1 MAETAK
7 LNNVQ
12 KKTNNVIT
20 LLNKLKPNNV
30 IPPKGSTVASKYRN
44 ALVDYRN
51 LLVRL
56 KNSKLLNEVNINSAK
71 NIVAKKYKINVSQ
84 LNSWLNTFVVSNVS
98 SNNARKGLVQ
108 RAIQIIESTKN
119 NSVNITN
126 KNKLESWLKNPT
138 ANNFNSSIKPILE
151 KIFNLPEIVL
161 FVNESNSNNNIATFN
176 ASKNEGFE
184 VARVQSG
191 PINPNLFSE
200 ILGPFKESPKKELD
214 IFMLGVTGSGKTT
227 LVDSLYQY
235 VTNVKIDRKIGGV
248 FRAQKVSVFKPIFD
262 VFMDDQNKTRI
273 LISEKYSERD
283 TTYDN
288 YVEKFIRPTP
298 FNPESSRAHVVYTLP
313 PMRGGNTLSKGP
325 LGKGVSTLNIVDLC
339 GNESP
344 IAMSMACFGMNIF
357 EHMGNPVSY
366 LQSILPKSKYPQI
379 VSSVDA
385 LANYAITPFEER
397 TPKKENKLVNNLL
410 TAINKVTDKKIK
422 FLFNR
427 NPLPTTIFEIF
438 ILINLCKF
446 IKESPDV
453 QFTRMMQNPNLKIS
467 NQDQDPPKVVKD
479 FIKSAPKVGDY
490 SVAKYMYE
498 MTKRCFEGLYI
509 TRSLEELKTVFN
521 PRDFASVKNIVN
533 KNDTTLEILKN
544 LNNKNNFKGYS
555 IALDNLKKQVKVNK
569 TLIINSTESTQ
580 LSEVFRSKTSKK
592 FLFAVVNPKRGNIN
606 KHKKTIN
613 TIRRIK
619 NIKKNVTK

>member
-20 LLNKLKPNNV
+20 LLNKLNPNNV
-30 IPPKGSTVASKYRN
+30 IPPNGSTVAPKYRN

-51 LLVRL
+51 LLVKL
-56 KNSKLLNEVNINSAK
+56 KNAKLLSEVNINSAK
-71 NIVAKKYKINVSQ
+71 NVIAKKYKINVSS
-84 LNSWLNTFVVSNVS
+84 LNSFLNTIVVKNNSP
-98 SNNARKGLVQ
+98 NNARKGLVQ
-108 RAIQIIESTKN
+108 RAIQIIKSTKN
-119 NSVNITN
+119 NSVNISN
-126 KNKLESWLKNPT
+126 LEKLEDWVKTPNLNT
-138 ANNFNSSIKPILE
+138 FNTNIKPILE

-161 FVNESNSNNNIATFN
+161 FLNESNTNTNIATFG

-184 VARVQSG
+184 VVRVPPGKNVNKQIFKNILV
-191 PINPNLFSE
+191 PFENP
-200 ILGPFKESPKKELD
+200 PKKELD

-227 LVDSLYQY
+227 LVDSLYEY
-235 VTNVKIDRKIGGV
+235 VTNVKIDRKIAGV
-248 FRAQKVSVFKPIFD
+248 FRSQKVSVFKPIFD
-262 VFMDDQNKTRI
+262 VFMDSQNKTRI

-283 TTYDN
+283 TTYDD
-288 YVEKFIRPTP
+288 YVKKYIRPTP

-313 PMRGGNTLSKGP
+313 PVRGGNTLSKGP
-325 LGKGVSTLNIVDLC
+325 LGNGVSTLNIVDLC

-357 EHMGNPVSY
+357 EHMGTPVSY
-366 LQSILPKSKYPQI
+366 LQTISGQKQTLKGLSDLTTYIIK
-379 VSSVDA
+379 
-385 LANYAITPFEER
+385 PFNER
-397 TPKKENKLVNNLL
+397 SQKKEDEIVKKVLND
-410 TAINKVTDKKIK
+410 INKISDDRIKKI
-422 FLFNR
+422 FNQIK
-427 NPLPTTIFEIF
+427 PETIFEIF
-438 ILINLCKF
+438 IMINLCKF
-446 IKESPDV
+446 IKATPDEI
-453 QFTRMMQNPNLKIS
+453 FTRMMQTPIKKIDVLNPP
-467 NQDQDPPKVVKD
+467 DAVKK
-479 FIKSAPKVGDY
+479 FLENTPQIKEYTVSR
-490 SVAKYMYE
+490 YMFE

-521 PRDFASVKNIVN
+521 ARDFVSVKNIIN
-533 KNDTTLEILKN
+533 KNNATLEILKN
-544 LNNKNNFKGYS
+544 LNKKNNFKGYS
-555 IALDNLKKQVKVNK
+555 IDLNNLKKQINVSK
-569 TLIINSTESTQ
+569 TLIINSIESTQ

>member
-51 LLVRL
+51 LLVKL

-71 NIVAKKYKINVSQ
+71 TIVAKKYKINVRQ
-84 LNSWLNTFVVSNVS
+84 LNSWLNTFVVNNVS

-108 RAIQIIESTKN
+108 RAIQIIQSTKN
-119 NSVNITN
+119 NSVNIKN
-126 KNKLESWLKNPT
+126 KNKLESWLKTPT
-138 ANNFNSSIKPILE
+138 YNNFNSSIKPILE

-161 FVNESNSNNNIATFN
+161 FVNQSTNNNNATFGALN
-176 ASKNEGFE
+176 NEGFE
-184 VARVQSG
+184 IARVQSG
-191 PINPNLFSE
+191 AISPNIFNQILVPFENP
-200 ILGPFKESPKKELD
+200 PKKELD

-227 LVDSLYQY
+227 LVDSLYEY
-235 VTNVKIDRKIGGV
+235 VTKVKINKKVAGI
-248 FRAQKVSVFKPIFD
+248 FRTQKVSVFKPIFD
-262 VFMDDQNKTRI
+262 VFMDSSNKTRI

-283 TTYDN
+283 TTYAD
-288 YVEKFIRPTP
+288 YVQKYIRPTP

-313 PMRGGNTLSKGP
+313 PIKGGNTLLKGP
-325 LGKGVSTLNIVDLC
+325 LGKGVSKLNIVDLC

-357 EHMGNPVSY
+357 EHMGTPVSY
-366 LQSILPKSKYPQI
+366 LQTISGSKTSLQGLSDLSQYVIKSFNKRSQKDETSIVGKVIK
-379 VSSVDA
+379 D
-385 LANYAITPFEER
+385 
-397 TPKKENKLVNNLL
+397 
-410 TAINKVTDKKIK
+410 INKVEDDRIK
-422 FLFNR
+422 TMFKQIQ
-427 NPLPTTIFEIF
+427 PETIFDIF
-438 ILINLCKF
+438 VLINLCKF
-446 IKESPDV
+446 IKASPDET
-453 QFTRMMQNPNLKIS
+453 FTRMMQTPNSKIAIL
-467 NQDQDPPKVVKD
+467 NRPDVVQE
-479 FIKSAPKVGDY
+479 FIASAPQIKEY
-490 SVAKYMYE
+490 SVAKYMFE

-533 KNDTTLEILKN
+533 KNDPTVEILKN
-544 LNNKNNFKGYS
+544 LNNKNKFKGYS

-569 TLIINSTESTQ
+569 TLIINSIESTQ

>member
-51 LLVRL
+51 LLVKL

-161 FVNESNSNNNIATFN
+161 FVNESNSKNNIATFN
-176 ASKNEGFE
+176 ASRNEGFE
-184 VARVQSG
+184 VANVQSG

-200 ILGPFKESPKKELD
+200 ILEPFKESPKKELD

-227 LVDSLYQY
+227 IADAFYEY
-235 VTNVKIDRKIGGV
+235 VTGRKPNRKAAGGF
-248 FRAQKVSVFKPIFD
+248 FRSQLVSVFKPIFD

-288 YVEKFIRPTP
+288 YVKKFIRPTP

-313 PMRGGNTLSKGP
+313 PIRGGNTLLKGP

-357 EHMGNPVSY
+357 EHMGTPVSY
-366 LQSILPKSKYPQI
+366 LQTISGAKILTGLSDLTQYIIKPFDKRSQSDEVKI
-379 VSSVDA
+379 V
-385 LANYAITPFEER
+385 
-397 TPKKENKLVNNLL
+397 KKVLNDL
-410 TAINKVTDKKIK
+410 KKIPDDRIK
-422 FLFNR
+422 TMFNEIQ
-427 NPLPTTIFEIF
+427 PETIFEIF

-446 IKESPDV
+446 IKASPDKT
-453 QFTRMMQNPNLKIS
+453 FTFMMQTPNAKIARLKNPP
-467 NQDQDPPKVVKD
+467 DVVKK
-479 FIKSAPKVGDY
+479 FIADTPQIKEY
-490 SVAKYMYE
+490 SIAKYMFE

-533 KNDTTLEILKN
+533 KNDPTVEILKN

-569 TLIINSTESTQ
+569 TLIINSIESTQ

>member
-71 NIVAKKYKINVSQ
+71 NIVAKKYKINVTQ
-84 LNSWLNTFVVSNVS
+84 LNSWLNTFVVNNIST
-98 SNNARKGLVQ
+98 NNARKNLVQ
-108 RAIQIIESTKN
+108 RAIQIIQSTKN

-126 KNKLESWLKNPT
+126 KNKLESWLKTPT
-138 ANNFNSSIKPILE
+138 YNNFNSSIKPILE

-161 FVNESNSNNNIATFN
+161 FVNESTNNNNATFG
-176 ASKNEGFE
+176 ALKNEGFE
-184 VARVQSG
+184 IARVQSG
-191 PINPNLFSE
+191 PISPNIFNQILVPFENP
-200 ILGPFKESPKKELD
+200 PKKELD

-227 LVDSLYQY
+227 LVDSLYEY
-235 VTNVKIDRKIGGV
+235 VTKVKINRQVAGI
-248 FRAQKVSVFKPIFD
+248 FRTQKVSVFKPVFD
-262 VFMDDQNKTRI
+262 VFMDSSNKTRI

-283 TTYDN
+283 TTYAD
-288 YVEKFIRPTP
+288 YVQKYIRPTP

-313 PMRGGNTLSKGP
+313 PIKGGNTLLKGP

-357 EHMGNPVSY
+357 EHMGNPISY
-366 LQSILPKSKYPQI
+366 LQTISGSKTSLQGLSDLSQYVIKPFKGRLQKDETKI
-379 VSSVDA
+379 VGKVIKD
-385 LANYAITPFEER
+385 
-397 TPKKENKLVNNLL
+397 
-410 TAINKVTDKKIK
+410 INKVTDDRIK
-422 FLFNR
+422 TMFKQIQ
-427 NPLPTTIFEIF
+427 PETIFDIF
-438 ILINLCKF
+438 VLINLCKF
-446 IKESPDV
+446 IKDIPKENSPHKS
-453 QFTRMMQNPNLKIS
+453 FALMMQTPNSKIARLNP
-467 NQDQDPPKVVKD
+467 PEVVKK
-479 FIKSAPKVGDY
+479 FIEVTPQIKEY
-490 SVAKYMYE
+490 SVAKYMFE
-498 MTKRCFEGLYI
+498 MTKRCFECLYI

-521 PRDFASVKNIVN
+521 PRDFASVKNVIN

-544 LNNKNNFKGYS
+544 LNSKNNFKGYS
-555 IALDNLKKQVKVNK
+555 IALGNLQKQVNVSK
-569 TLIINSTESTQ
+569 TLMINSIESTK

-613 TIRRIK
+613 TIRSIK

>member
-20 LLNKLKPNNV
+20 LLNTLKPNNV
-30 IPPKGSTVASKYRN
+30 IPPNGSTVASKYRN

-51 LLVRL
+51 LLVKL
-56 KNSKLLNEVNINSAK
+56 KNSKLVSEMNINSAK
-71 NIVAKKYKINVSQ
+71 NAIAKKYKISVNS
-84 LNSWLNTFVVSNVS
+84 LNALLSTTVA
-98 SNNARKGLVQ
+98 NNANNDTKKDIVL
-108 RAIQIIESTKN
+108 RAIQIIKSTKN
-119 NSVNITN
+119 ETVNI
-126 KNKLESWLKNPT
+126 KNLSELESWIADPNIKKFNT
-138 ANNFNSSIKPILE
+138 AIKPILE
-151 KIFNLPEIVL
+151 KIFNIPEIVL
-161 FVNESNSNNNIATFN
+161 FLNESTSNNNIATFG

-184 VARVQSG
+184 VARVPPGAVNKQV
-191 PINPNLFSE
+191 FYK
-200 ILGPFKESPKKELD
+200 ILLPFTEPPKKELD

-248 FRAQKVSVFKPIFD
+248 FRAQKVSVFKPVFN
-262 VFMDDQNKTRI
+262 VFMDNQNKTRI
-273 LISEKYSERD
+273 LISENYSERD

-288 YVEKFIRPTP
+288 YVKNFIRPTP

-313 PMRGGNTLSKGP
+313 PMRGGNTLLKGP

-357 EHMGNPVSY
+357 EHMGTPVSY
-366 LQSILPKSKYPQI
+366 LQTISGTKILTGLNDLTQYNIKPFNKRKQSDEDKI
-379 VSSVDA
+379 VKNVLND
-385 LANYAITPFEER
+385 L
-397 TPKKENKLVNNLL
+397 
-410 TAINKVTDKKIK
+410 KKIPDDRIK
-422 FLFNR
+422 TMFNQIK
-427 NPLPTTIFEIF
+427 PETIFEIF
-438 ILINLCKF
+438 VMINLCKF
-446 IKESPDV
+446 IKAKPDDE
-453 QFTRMMQNPNLKIS
+453 FTRMMQTPNAKIARLNPP
-467 NQDQDPPKVVKD
+467 DVVKK
-479 FIKSAPKVGDY
+479 FIADTPQIKEY
-490 SVAKYMYE
+490 SVAKYMFE
-498 MTKRCFEGLYI
+498 MSKRCFEGLYI

>member
-71 NIVAKKYKINVSQ
+71 TIVAKKYKINVRQ
-84 LNSWLNTFVVSNVS
+84 LNSWLNTFVVNNVS

-108 RAIQIIESTKN
+108 RAIQIIQSTKN
-119 NSVNITN
+119 NSVNIKN
-126 KNKLESWLKNPT
+126 KNKLESWLKTPT
-138 ANNFNSSIKPILE
+138 YNNFNSSIKPILE

-161 FVNESNSNNNIATFN
+161 FVNQSTNNNNATFGALN
-176 ASKNEGFE
+176 NEGFE
-184 VARVQSG
+184 IARVQSG
-191 PINPNLFSE
+191 AISPNIFNQILVPFENP
-200 ILGPFKESPKKELD
+200 PKKELD

-227 LVDSLYQY
+227 LVDSLYEY
-235 VTNVKIDRKIGGV
+235 VTKVKINKKVAGI
-248 FRAQKVSVFKPIFD
+248 FRTQKVSVFKPIFD
-262 VFMDDQNKTRI
+262 VFMDSSNKTRI

-283 TTYDN
+283 TTYAD
-288 YVEKFIRPTP
+288 YVQKYIRPTP

-313 PMRGGNTLSKGP
+313 PIKGGNTLLKGP
-325 LGKGVSTLNIVDLC
+325 LGKGVSKLNIVDLC

-357 EHMGNPVSY
+357 EHMGTPVSY
-366 LQSILPKSKYPQI
+366 LQTISGSKTSLQGLSDLSQYVIKSFNKRSQKDETSIVGKVIK
-379 VSSVDA
+379 D
-385 LANYAITPFEER
+385 
-397 TPKKENKLVNNLL
+397 
-410 TAINKVTDKKIK
+410 INKVEDDRIK
-422 FLFNR
+422 TMFKQIQ
-427 NPLPTTIFEIF
+427 PETIFDIF
-438 ILINLCKF
+438 VLINLCKF
-446 IKESPDV
+446 IKASPDET
-453 QFTRMMQNPNLKIS
+453 FTRMMQTPNSKIAIL
-467 NQDQDPPKVVKD
+467 NRPDVVQE
-479 FIKSAPKVGDY
+479 FIASAPQIKEY
-490 SVAKYMYE
+490 SVAKYMFE

-521 PRDFASVKNIVN
+521 PRDFASVKNVIN

-544 LNNKNNFKGYS
+544 LNSKNNFKGYS
-555 IALDNLKKQVKVNK
+555 IALENLKKQVNASK
-569 TLIINSTESTQ
+569 TLIINSIESTQ

-592 FLFAVVNPKRGNIN
+592 FLFAVVNPMRGNIN

-613 TIRRIK
+613 TIRSIK

>member
-20 LLNKLKPNNV
+20 LLNKLNPNNV
-30 IPPKGSTVASKYRN
+30 IPPNGSTVASKYRN

-51 LLVRL
+51 LLVKL
-56 KNSKLLNEVNINSAK
+56 KNAKLLSEVNINSAK
-71 NIVAKKYKINVSQ
+71 NVIAKKYKINVSS
-84 LNSWLNTFVVSNVS
+84 LNSFLNTIVVKNNSP
-98 SNNARKGLVQ
+98 NNARKGLVQ

-119 NSVNITN
+119 NSVNIKNLEKLKAWVKTPNSNTFNTN
-126 KNKLESWLKNPT
+126 
-138 ANNFNSSIKPILE
+138 IKPILE

-161 FVNESNSNNNIATFN
+161 FLNESNNNNNIATFG

-184 VARVQSG
+184 VVRVPRGNSVNKQIFKNILV
-191 PINPNLFSE
+191 PFENP
-200 ILGPFKESPKKELD
+200 PKKELD

-227 LVDSLYQY
+227 LVDSLYEY
-235 VTNVKIDRKIGGV
+235 VTNIKIDRKIAGV
-248 FRAQKVSVFKPIFD
+248 FRSQKVSVFKPIFD
-262 VFMDDQNKTRI
+262 VFMDSQNKTRI

-283 TTYDN
+283 TTYDD
-288 YVEKFIRPTP
+288 YVEKYIRPTP

-313 PMRGGNTLSKGP
+313 PVRGGNTLSKGP
-325 LGKGVSTLNIVDLC
+325 LGNGVSTLNIVDLC

-357 EHMGNPVSY
+357 EHMGTPVSY
-366 LQSILPKSKYPQI
+366 LQTISGQPRTLQGLSDLTTYIIK
-379 VSSVDA
+379 
-385 LANYAITPFEER
+385 PFNDRSEQE
-397 TPKKENKLVNNLL
+397 ENKIVKKVLND
-410 TAINKVTDKKIK
+410 INKISDDRIKKFFNQIK
-422 FLFNR
+422 
-427 NPLPTTIFEIF
+427 PETIFEIF
-438 ILINLCKF
+438 IMINLCKF
-446 IKESPDV
+446 IKATPDEI
-453 QFTRMMQNPNLKIS
+453 FTRMMQTPIKKIGVLNPPDAVKKFLDNTPKIKEYTVS
-467 NQDQDPPKVVKD
+467 R
-479 FIKSAPKVGDY
+479 
-490 SVAKYMYE
+490 YMFE

-521 PRDFASVKNIVN
+521 ARDFASVKNIIN
-533 KNDTTLEILKN
+533 KNNATLEILKN
-544 LNNKNNFKGYS
+544 LNKKNNFKGYS
-555 IALDNLKKQVKVNK
+555 IDLNNLKKEINVSK
-569 TLIINSTESTQ
+569 TLIINSIESTQ

>member
-51 LLVRL
+51 LLVKL

-184 VARVQSG
+184 VTRVSPG
-191 PINPNLFSE
+191 AVNKRVFYE
-200 ILGPFKESPKKELD
+200 ILLAFTDAPKKELD

-227 LVDSLYQY
+227 LVDSLYEY
-235 VTNVKIDRKIGGV
+235 VTNVPINRRIGGI
-248 FRAQKVSVFKPIFD
+248 FRTQKVSVFKPIFD

-288 YVEKFIRPTP
+288 YVKKFIRPTP

-313 PMRGGNTLSKGP
+313 PLGGTNTLKDGP
-325 LGKGVSTLNIVDLC
+325 LGKGVSKLNIVDLC

-357 EHMGNPVSY
+357 QHMGEPVSY
-366 LQSILPKSKYPQI
+366 LQTISNSKTTLQGLNDLTRYI
-379 VSSVDA
+379 
-385 LANYAITPFEER
+385 IKPFDKRSQDE
-397 TPKKENKLVNNLL
+397 ENKIVGKVLKD
-410 TAINKVTDKKIK
+410 ISKVTDNRIK
-422 FLFNR
+422 TMFNEIK
-427 NPLPTTIFEIF
+427 PETIFEIF

-446 IKESPDV
+446 IIGKPDIE
-453 QFTRMMQNPNLKIS
+453 FTRMMRKSNLKIS
-467 NQDQDPPKVVKD
+467 TQKPPDVVQK
-479 FIKSAPKVGDY
+479 FIKSAPKVGNY
-490 SVAKYMYE
+490 SVAKYMFE

-533 KNDTTLEILKN
+533 KNDPTVEILKN
-544 LNNKNNFKGYS
+544 LNNKNKFKGYS

-569 TLIINSTESTQ
+569 TLIINSIESTQ